1 LNHCFGYPVEPETL
15 VMKNPWVPVGVVTA
29 ILFFYTGLIAV
40 GGSYTLIMSI
50 FVASPF
56 LIIWMVY
63 RVLRAAPVSD
73 KTFTDHFYEDHAY
86 KRVPEEA

>member
-1 LNHCFGYPVEPETL
+1 
-15 VMKNPWVPVGVVTA
+15 MKSPWFPVGVVTA

-50 FVASPF
+50 FVASPL

-63 RVLRAAPVSD
+63 RVLRATPVSD
-73 KTFTDHFYEDHAY
+73 KTFQDHFYEDY
-86 KRVPEEA
+86 PYRRIPEEE